1 MMNDPKFQ
9 AQMKRYT
16 SDPAYQK
23 AFSKAS
29 DDMEVGINNFLCC

>member
-23 AFSKAS
+23 AFTKAS
-29 DDMEVGINNFLCC
+29 DDMEVRINKSPYC